1 MSKLCARS
9 LEMLRRSAPKRTVS
23 HEVRLGEA
31 VSMLLEKKTFRE
43 AKEKTGIDKHTAFR
57 YLQIALAVFSF
68 SACLARKCL

>member
-1 MSKLCARS
+1 
-9 LEMLRRSAPKRTVS
+9 
-23 HEVRLGEA
+23 
-31 VSMLLEKKTFRE
+31 MLLEKKTFRE